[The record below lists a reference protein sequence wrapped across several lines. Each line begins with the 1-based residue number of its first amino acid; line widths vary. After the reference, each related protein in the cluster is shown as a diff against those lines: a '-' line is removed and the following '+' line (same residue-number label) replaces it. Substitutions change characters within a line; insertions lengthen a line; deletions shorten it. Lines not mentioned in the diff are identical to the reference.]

1 MDTGVIHHRGQIITA
16 SSLELFVG
24 GWLIISPFVLH
35 FQQVRNA
42 TAIDGFFGI
51 LICVLAGCRIMGAY
65 IFPGISWTNA
75 IFGFW
80 ILVSPFCVGFYH
92 FHTALINNLISG
104 AALILFATWSA
115 TVTIRRS
122 HELRRLGAA

>member
-16 SSLELFVG
+16 SSLDFLAGV
-24 GWLIISPFVLH
+24 WLIISPFVLH

-42 TAIDGFFGI
+42 AAIDGFLGV

-75 IFGFW
+75 FFGML
-80 ILVSPFCVGFYH
+80 ILASPFYVGFYH
-92 FHTALINNLISG
+92 FHTALLNNIISG
-104 AALILFATWSA
+104 IVVILLSSWGAV
-115 TVTIRRS
+115 VTIRRNQ
-122 HELRRLGAA
+122 ELRRLGSA